1 MKRKNIIVNLQLIII
16 IAAALF
22 FIGCSPV
29 EKVKWSRVDLLGN
42 EIPVRRIV
50 NSLSGSGG
58 EVKWSHQQQIMY
70 NDFDIVSAM
79 VNRKGT
85 LFVLSFSRDRKSGE
99 CRLVGYSINGKPE
112 SPLFIYRYL
121 SVNRYRFLP
130 SFLDQFL

>member
-50 NSLSGSGG
+50 NSLSGTGG
-58 EVKWSHQQQIMY
+58 EVKWTHQQQIMH
-70 NDFDIVSAM
+70 NDFDMVSAR

-85 LFVLSFSRDRKSGE
+85 LFLLSFSRSRESGE

-130 SFLDQFL
+130 AFLDLFL

>member
-1 MKRKNIIVNLQLIII
+1 MNIKHISFILI
-16 IAAALF
+16 AALF
-22 FIGCSPV
+22 FTGCSPV

-42 EIPVRRIV
+42 NIPVRRIV
-50 NSLSGSGG
+50 NSLSGTGG
-58 EVKWSHQQQIMY
+58 DVKWTHQQQTLY
-70 NDFDIVSAM
+70 NDCDIVSAK

-85 LFVLSFSRDRKSGE
+85 LFVLSFSRSRESGE

-130 SFLDQFL
+130 SFIDLFL